1 MIDQLLDFFGLQRK
15 QKTQITTSEP
25 DKEPSKTL
33 KQVHALWDY
42 LKLRDNTQVYHLVN
56 VIGFEEWIDMTEI
69 RRRVKELYGMEYKN
83 EKSLYPYL
91 KTLVD
96 LGLMENT
103 FVGGKMRWRKKTVLI
118 SLLEEEEAQTV
129 AISQVNER

>member
-1 MIDQLLDFFGLQRK
+1 MIDRLLDFFGLQRK